1 MSNANALEL
10 IMLNLVNG
18 EREAAGL
25 EPLRLITLLNAS
37 AEEHSRWMLEADQFS
52 HLGEDGST
60 PSDRMEAAGYPFEG
74 NYLSAENIA
83 WQSSRGEEGFEDD
96 VAQLHANL
104 MSSPDHRAN
113 ILDPNA
119 EDIGI
124 GIEIGTFTGASG
136 DFEAIMA
143 TQNFGRTATDISAW
157 IDPMTG
163 EDDAVDPPVVDDPVD
178 ETPDMEDE
186 PMVEDDPVTD
196 EPVEDDPEVVACD
209 MYDDGDEEIAEDDEV
224 VTDTGDDTESEDDVF
239 VENEEDAE
247 DEGDEDDDEVVA
259 ENEDT
264 PEEDDPYGEDTDE
277 DMDDDETEEDDE
289 LAEDEQSDDG
299 QEDDGEDVA
308 MDDPEVLT
316 PEIIMPC
323 DLANFTLDLSEAF
336 EFRQE
341 GDQLIWETSEEKLME
356 AFQKAFNEQMGI
368 EEDNAVEDTMA
379 ALMLDDMEDAPACMM
394 LEESDATEDWL
405 LDGCGA

>member
-10 IMLNLVNG
+10 IMLNLING

-52 HLGEDGST
+52 HLGDGGST

-104 MSSPDHRAN
+104 MASPDHRAN

-119 EDIGI
+119 EDVGI
-124 GIEIGTFTGASG
+124 GIEIGTFSGASG

-157 IDPMTG
+157 LDPLTG
-163 EDDAVDPPVVDDPVD
+163 EDDAVDPPVVEDPVDETPDVEDPVD
-178 ETPDMEDE
+178 ETPDMDDE

-196 EPVEDDPEVVACD
+196 EPVEDDPDVAVCE
-209 MYDDGDEEIAEDDEV
+209 MYDDTDEGDETEDEV
-224 VTDTGDDTESEDDVF
+224 VTDSDGDDVVAEDDTDADADDEVAD
-239 VENEEDAE
+239 EETE
-247 DEGDEDDDEVVA
+247 DEDDEVVA
-259 ENEDT
+259 ENDDDM
-264 PEEDDPYGEDTDE
+264 EDDNPTDGDTDD
-277 DMDDDETEEDDE
+277 DMDGDD
-289 LAEDEQSDDG
+289 LAED
-299 QEDDGEDVA
+299 DDGEDVA

-316 PEIIMPC
+316 PEIVMPC
-323 DLANFTLDLSEAF
+323 DLAHFTLDLSEAF

-341 GDQLIWETSEEKLME
+341 GDQLIWETSEEKLMA

-368 EEDNAVEDTMA
+368 EEVTEEEDALA
-379 ALMLDDMEDAPACMM
+379 ALMLEDTEDAPSCMM
-394 LEESDATEDWL
+394 LEDSDATEDWL
-405 LDGCGA
+405 LDGCAA